1 MSDPVGER
9 SSEREGCRLLSLL
22 IFSASRVH
30 LPVRLW
36 RGDLRMRLFLSS
48 TRKISCTPLSILIAR
63 SLRRSRKLVLDGS
76 WLSACSGAFRPSFIR
91 ERCVMGA
98 AIVLIAGLLFALL
111 IIWMLYKAVRLVF
124 YSKSGGYETDL
135 RLWNQ

>member
-1 MSDPVGER
+1 
-9 SSEREGCRLLSLL
+9 
-22 IFSASRVH
+22 
-30 LPVRLW
+30 
-36 RGDLRMRLFLSS
+36 
-48 TRKISCTPLSILIAR
+48 
-63 SLRRSRKLVLDGS
+63 
-76 WLSACSGAFRPSFIR
+76 
-91 ERCVMGA
+91 MGA